1 MDFQESS
8 EGQGKVVHQ
17 KTSTSAQ
24 VYCFPLLS
32 VMLAM
37 NQTHIDYFSL
47 DVEGVE
53 MDILKTIPFDKLD
66 ITTFSVE
73 YEHAA
78 KGVKEEMIEFMKSK
92 GYILHST
99 ISTQA
104 PTWVRDFIF
113 VKTSKR

>member
-8 EGQGKVVHQ
+8 EGQGKVIHQ

-47 DVEGVE
+47 DVEGFE
-53 MDILKTIPFDKLD
+53 LDILKTIPFDKLD

-78 KGVKEEMIEFMKSK
+78 SGGKEIILDFMNKN
-92 GYILHST
+92 GYNLWST
-99 ISTQA
+99 IDTES

-113 VKTSKR
+113 VKR